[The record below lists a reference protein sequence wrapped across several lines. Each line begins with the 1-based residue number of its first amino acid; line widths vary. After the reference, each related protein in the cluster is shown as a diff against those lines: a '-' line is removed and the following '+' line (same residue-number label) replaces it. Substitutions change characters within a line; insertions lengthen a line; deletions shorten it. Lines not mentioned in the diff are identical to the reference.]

1 MLISFSKPT
10 RRTVKRPHR
19 QCNQRIYCQMH
30 VLVAEAYM
38 SFAGKISYRSYGP
51 HELEGL
57 RNSRNWESSDSYQ
70 SGF

>member
-1 MLISFSKPT
+1 
-10 RRTVKRPHR
+10 
-19 QCNQRIYCQMH
+19 MH

-57 RNSRNWESSDSYQ
+57 RNSRNWESSDS
-70 SGF
+70 